1 MDADALLSIGKLLL
15 SQPDLLKGLT
25 NHTSDEGGS
34 SFLEE
39 FLHADDDEVVS
50 AQIKDSQI
58 EDSHKHDHR
67 ALLLALKPYLGKE
80 RRAGLELLLKISPIL
95 ELLSK

>member
-50 AQIKDSQI
+50 AQI